1 MLIYIMVVSHVRA
14 APCRPKE
21 GEIVNILD
29 YIPTGRENAISRQDL
44 NNLMARKGYCE
55 RKVRDMI
62 SEINQNDNPNEL
74 IINLQDGKGYFRPA
88 ANEDGLVR
96 IWLMQNKSRTGNCGK
111 NVDAA
116 NRYLS
121 RDKRKA
127 PKPIDDIIKN
137 QMDLS
142 MFGIV

>member
-1 MLIYIMVVSHVRA
+1 M
-14 APCRPKE
+14 
-21 GEIVNILD
+21 NILD
-29 YIPTGRENAISRQDL
+29 YIPTGRENDISRKDL
-44 NNLMARKGYCE
+44 NNLMSMKGYCE

-88 ANEDGLVR
+88 ANEDSLVR

-121 RDKRKA
+121 RDKRKFQ
-127 PKPIDDIIKN
+127 KPVDDLTKN

-142 MFGIV
+142 MFGILYGGEYGRSKMD